1 MDTGYISGN
10 THSKLLSLNIWGEAM
25 NSGEIK
31 KFRRVVTGH
40 DTSGKAIFLHDGQAS
55 NVQRPP
61 RGGVVSTLFWATDE
75 TPAKLRDD
83 GDNAERTIGIPP
95 PINGS
100 IFRVVEYAPDST
112 VKAMPDGERA
122 WSLENRPD
130 SGGDAI
136 QTNAGARHHG
146 MHRTKS
152 IDYAVILSGEIW
164 LMLDDSE
171 TLLKQGDVIVQQGTY
186 HAWSNRS
193 DRPCQIAFILIGAE
207 VPWE

>member
-1 MDTGYISGN
+1 MAN
-10 THSKLLSLNIWGEAM
+10 E
-25 NSGEIK
+25 EIR

-40 DTSGKAIFLHDGQAS
+40 DTAGRAIFLYDGQAS
-55 NVQRPP
+55 NIQRPP

-75 TPAKLRDD
+75 TPASLSDSADHADR
-83 GDNAERTIGIPP
+83 AIGIPP

-112 VKAMPDGERA
+112 VKAMPDAERA
-122 WSLENRPD
+122 WNLANRPD

-152 IDYAVILSGEIW
+152 IDYAVILSGEIY

-171 TLLKQGDVIVQQGTY
+171 RLLKQGDVVVQQGTF

-193 DRPCQIAFILIGAE
+193 DKPCQIAFILIGAQ